1 MILETR
7 IAARNPQ
14 GADFTVCVSPTVEP
28 GPNRSYRSS
37 MVDESILNSSPADL
51 VRDITSGSRT
61 CSEVL
66 EAFLARIEA
75 VNPAINAICTLD
87 ESGAR
92 EQAALLDAALSR
104 GEQPGPLF
112 GLPIAIKDLVET
124 RGLRTTQGSP
134 LLSDWVP
141 DYDQLFVTRL
151 REAGAIVI
159 GKTNTPEFGAGSQ
172 TFNPIFGATRN
183 PYDLSRTVGGSSG
196 GAAAALAS
204 RMLPIA
210 DGSDFGGSLRNPASF
225 CNVVGFR
232 VSPGVVPAF
241 PKRLLHEDLAV
252 LGPMGRETADVALL
266 LSVMAGAD
274 PRDPLSHVA
283 PALDFGAELRADF
296 KGRRIA
302 WSPDLG
308 FLPVEKQVREVLAK
322 SIETFTDIG
331 CHVEE
336 AAPDLRGAEDIFL
349 TLRSARFVGA
359 FAAVPEEARPMLK
372 DTIRWNIEQGANL
385 TPVQIASAEARRAE
399 LYQGLLEFFES
410 YDFLALPTVQVAPFA
425 VETEWVTEIEGEKLE
440 NYLQWMQSCC
450 VISLLP
456 VPALSVPGG
465 FTQSGLPVG
474 LQLVGRP
481 RGDLELLQ
489 LAHAFE
495 QATRFVDRR
504 PATPEV
510 QA

>member
-1 MILETR
+1 M
-7 IAARNPQ
+7 
-14 GADFTVCVSPTVEP
+14 ADQ
-28 GPNRSYRSS
+28 
-37 MVDESILNSSPADL
+37 SILTSSPARL
-51 VRDITSGSRT
+51 VSDITARERT
-61 CSEVL
+61 CAEVM
-66 EAFLARIEA
+66 EAFLERIET
-75 VNPAINAICTLD
+75 VNPAVNAICTLD
-87 ESGAR
+87 DSGAR
-92 EQAALLDAALSR
+92 EQAIALDAALAR
-104 GEQPGPLF
+104 GQEPGPLC

-124 RGLRTTQGSP
+124 RGMRTTQGSP
-134 LLSDWVP
+134 LLSDAVP

-151 REAGAIVI
+151 RAAGAIVI

-196 GAAAALAS
+196 GAAASLAS

-241 PKRLLHEDLAV
+241 PKRMLYEDLSV

-274 PRDPLSHVA
+274 PRDPLSGGA
-283 PALDFGAELRADF
+283 PTIDYQRDLQADF
-296 KGRRIA
+296 KDCRIA
-302 WSPDLG
+302 WTPDLG
-308 FLPVEKQVREVLAK
+308 FLPVEKEVLEVLAE
-322 SIETFTDIG
+322 SIGAFADLG

-336 AAPDLRGAEDIFL
+336 AAPDLRGAEEIFL
-349 TLRSARFVGA
+349 TLRSARFVAA
-359 FAAVPEEARPMLK
+359 FDAVPEMARHLLK
-372 DTIRWNIEQGANL
+372 DTIRWNIEQGQNL
-385 TPVQIASAEARRAE
+385 TPVQIASAEARRTD
-399 LYQGLLEFFES
+399 LYQGLLQFFEK
-410 YDFLALPTVQVAPFA
+410 YDFLALPAVQVTPFA
-425 VETEWVTEIEGEKLE
+425 VETEWVKEIEGQKLA

-450 VISLLP
+450 VISLMP

-465 FTQSGLPVG
+465 FTESGLPVG

-481 RGDLELLQ
+481 RGDWELLQ

-495 QATRFVDRR
+495 QATRFVDR
-504 PATPEV
+504 PPSTPEL
-510 QA
+510 QL

>member
-1 MILETR
+1 
-7 IAARNPQ
+7 
-14 GADFTVCVSPTVEP
+14 
-28 GPNRSYRSS
+28 

-51 VRDITSGSRT
+51 VRDITSRSRT

-92 EQAALLDAALSR
+92 EQAALLDAALSC

-141 DYDQLFVTRL
+141 DHDQLFVTRL
-151 REAGAIVI
+151 RDAGAIVI

-232 VSPGVVPAF
+232 VSPGVVPAY
-241 PKRLLHEDLAV
+241 PKRALYEDLAV
-252 LGPMGRETADVALL
+252 LGPMGRETTDVALL

-274 PRDPLSHVA
+274 PRDPLSNAA
-283 PALDFGAELRADF
+283 PAFDFREDLRADF
-296 KGRRIA
+296 RGRRIA

-308 FLPVEKQVREVLAK
+308 FLPVEREVRDVLAK
-322 SIETFTDIG
+322 SVETFADLG
-331 CHVEE
+331 CQVEE
-336 AAPDLRGAEDIFL
+336 AAPDLRGAEEVFL

-359 FAAVPEEARPMLK
+359 FASVPEEARPMLK
-372 DTIRWNIEQGANL
+372 DTIRWNIDQGINL
-385 TPVQIASAEARRAE
+385 TPVEIAAAEARRAD
-399 LYQGLLEFFES
+399 LYQGLLEFFTNF
-410 YDFLALPTVQVAPFA
+410 DFLALPAVQVAPFA
-425 VETEWVTEIEGEKLE
+425 VETEWVEEIEGQRLE

-450 VISLLP
+450 VISLMP

-465 FTQSGLPVG
+465 FTESGLPVG

-481 RGDLELLQ
+481 RGDWELLQ

-495 QATRFVDRR
+495 QATRFFDRR
-504 PATPEV
+504 PATSER
-510 QA
+510 QL